1 MFKQMFSG
9 FTSFFTSEKVLI
21 LVVFLVLILVLSMY
35 SGSKIASLDTMT
47 DYQNN
52 DSFNSFSNTN
62 SNALQPTY
70 LPPQQSDYE
79 QQDLSYLLAQ
89 QPQQP
94 QQQQYEVPIYQP
106 TYEPQQEVES
116 PDVNDPSDLLPA
128 DQNSKWASLN
138 PVNSGNIAMPDLLQ
152 AGYHIGL
159 DTIGQT
165 LRNANLQLRS
175 DPIIPKTNVGP
186 WMQSTIEPDFG
197 RVPLEIGS
205 AVR

>member
-1 MFKQMFSG
+1 
-9 FTSFFTSEKVLI
+9 
-21 LVVFLVLILVLSMY
+21 MY

-47 DYQNN
+47 DYTNN

-62 SNALQPTY
+62 ENAFQSAY
-70 LPPQQSDYE
+70 LPQSQFDE
-79 QQDLSYLLAQ
+79 QPQDLSYLLAQ

-94 QQQQYEVPIYQP
+94 QYEVPLYQP
-106 TYEPQQEVES
+106 TYEPEQQEVES

-128 DQNSKWASLN
+128 DQNTQWASLN

-159 DTIGQT
+159 DTIGQS

-205 AVR
+205 AAR